1 MYADKNA
8 VLRYLGYKP
17 GSTKLNPD
25 MLAKIDYYISL
36 GVTLVEPNTT
46 YRIFN
51 NIGVTNQGVEIA
63 EIGLLLPG
71 NDIAN
76 LLRNAKKVCL
86 VATTIGPHLETEV
99 SELFNNHQYAAATI
113 LDAVGSDAVEK
124 VADQLQGELK
134 LKAKKQGYHL
144 TWRYCSGYGDL
155 PLETNYALANAVNA
169 NSIGIKVTET
179 SMLQPQKSILGIVG
193 FTIGEEDTPILN
205 KCAKCSAKN
214 CAYRNRGEMCVKT
227 TRKDKK

>member
-1 MYADKNA
+1 MHVDKKE

-17 GSTKLNPD
+17 GSTKFNQD
-25 MLAKIDYYISL
+25 MLAKVDYYISL
-36 GVTLVEPNTT
+36 GITLLEPNTT

-51 NIGVTNQGVEIA
+51 HVSVSNQGVAIA
-63 EIGLLLPG
+63 ELNLVLPG
-71 NDIAN
+71 NDISS

-86 VATTIGPHLETEV
+86 VAATIGPQLENKV
-99 SELFNNHQYAAATI
+99 SSLFNSNEYAAATI

-124 VADQLQGELK
+124 VADQLQQELK

-155 PLETNYALANAVNA
+155 PLEINTDLAKAVNA
-169 NSIGIKVTET
+169 TSIGINITDT

-205 KCAKCSAKN
+205 KCAHCGAQN
-214 CAYRNRGEMCVKT
+214 CTYRNRGDVCAKSA
-227 TRKDKK
+227 RSNKQ